1 MFDTVWKIQVDADR
15 WTERDRQ
22 NVKIIHEDRKRER
35 CTEITYRVKKED
47 CHIET
52 EKKYNKGAEIVYR
65 DTEKDYLRIQK
76 EKQKEE
82 EKLHRDKERWM
93 LY

>member
-22 NVKIIHEDRKRER
+22 KFKIIHEDRKRER
-35 CTEITYRVKKED
+35 CTEKTYRVKKED
-47 CHIET
+47 
-52 EKKYNKGAEIVYR
+52 
-65 DTEKDYLRIQK
+65 YLRWQK
-76 EKQKEE
+76 ERQKGE
-82 EKLHRDKERWM
+82 EKLLRNKERRK